1 MFAKVNKHCYT
12 FPSLT
17 ENDETPKAKI
27 STWIPTTT
35 FFSPFSELKY
45 CAICSNIQNKNNKE
59 AINYLILDV
68 PILQRILRTIY
79 QTYFNQ
85 IIK

>member
-17 ENDETPKAKI
+17 ENDETPKAENI
-27 STWIPTTT
+27 DLDSNHNVC
-35 FFSPFSELKY
+35 SPFSELKY
-45 CAICSNIQNKNNKE
+45 CAIYSDIQNKNNKE

-68 PILQRILRTIY
+68 PILQRILCTIY
-79 QTYFNQ
+79 
-85 IIK
+85 